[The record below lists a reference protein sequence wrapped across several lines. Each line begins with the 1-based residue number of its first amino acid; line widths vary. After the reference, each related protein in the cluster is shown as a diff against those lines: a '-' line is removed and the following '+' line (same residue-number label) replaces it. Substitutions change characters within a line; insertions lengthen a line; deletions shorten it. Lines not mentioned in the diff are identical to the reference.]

1 MVCRFFVRIYKYESK
16 NCAFDNLWL
25 SIPGLIWLGVH
36 SKDFLEV
43 GKEPPTQ
50 NLSSADCKI
59 IQDFWSLLP
68 CGRVSAEIAKMLQHR
83 FCWYIHSKYN
93 PGNIEVYLTEKIIA
107 TQQEEGSPV
116 AQRQQRRRPRRQK

>member
-1 MVCRFFVRIYKYESK
+1 MV
-16 NCAFDNLWL
+16 
-25 SIPGLIWLGVH
+25 GVH
-36 SKDFLEV
+36 SKGFLEV

-93 PGNIEVYLTEKIIA
+93 AGNNEVYLTEKIIA

-116 AQRQQRRRPRRQK
+116 AQRQQRPRRQK